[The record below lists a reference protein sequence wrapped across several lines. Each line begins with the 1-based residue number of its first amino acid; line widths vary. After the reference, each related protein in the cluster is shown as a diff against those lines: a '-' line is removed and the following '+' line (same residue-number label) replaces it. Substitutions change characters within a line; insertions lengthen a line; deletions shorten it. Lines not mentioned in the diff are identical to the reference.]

1 MDVSERDD
9 IVSTYRVFA
18 TRKGKTK
25 QEAVLF
31 RDTDEEA
38 LEALGNYRKAN
49 GKGMK
54 WELRRLNGRRVV
66 ERMRVT

>member
-1 MDVSERDD
+1 M
-9 IVSTYRVFA
+9 STYRVLA

-38 LEALGNYRKAN
+38 LQALGNYRKAN
-49 GKGMK
+49 GKGIE
-54 WELRRLNGRRVV
+54 WELRKLDGTRVAAKASLKLERLVAA
-66 ERMRVT
+66 

>member
-1 MDVSERDD
+1 M
-9 IVSTYRVFA
+9 STYRVLA
-18 TRKGKTK
+18 TRKSKTK

-49 GKGMK
+49 AKGIK
-54 WELRRLNGRRVV
+54 WELRRLNGTRVMERVV
-66 ERMRVT
+66 AA

>member
-1 MDVSERDD
+1 M
-9 IVSTYRVFA
+9 STYRVLA

-38 LEALGNYRKAN
+38 LRALGNYRRAN
-49 GKGMK
+49 GKGTK
-54 WELRRLNGRRVV
+54 WELRKLDGTRVV
-66 ERMRVT
+66 ERLVVA